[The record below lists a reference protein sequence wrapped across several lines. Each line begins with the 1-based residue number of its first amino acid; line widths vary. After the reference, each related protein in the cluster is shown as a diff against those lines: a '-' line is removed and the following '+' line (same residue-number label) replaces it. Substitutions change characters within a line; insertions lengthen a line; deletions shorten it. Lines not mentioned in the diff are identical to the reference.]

1 MSKRFTETKIPEV
14 NENVNIYQSKKLG
27 GWVKIHRSITEWG
40 WYKDPNT
47 IRLFFHL
54 IIKANILDNVYMGE
68 TIKRGQ
74 RITSIAHLAEELKLS
89 QKQIRVSIS
98 KLKRANVLASE
109 RANNA
114 TCLTIIKYDI
124 YQSKIIDEGQT

>member
-1 MSKRFTETKIPEV
+1 MSKRFTETVIPKSE
-14 NENVNIYQSKKLG
+14 ESVNIIQSKKLG
-27 GWVKIHRSITEWG
+27 GWIKIYRNITEWG

-54 IIKANILDNVYMGE
+54 IIKANISDAVFMGE

-114 TCLTIIKYDI
+114 TCLTITKYDI
-124 YQSKIIDEGQT
+124 YQAKIIDEGQT